1 MPVEGAGMMKHAH
14 FFAFLA
20 AFAASS
26 CSHGNVVP
34 VEQRTTQSVTTRGNF
49 TEYSLPSG
57 VHPTDLTRGP
67 YDTLWFTSPGNS
79 GAAATIYQM
88 VASTGKVHAFTAPA
102 FGGNPT
108 QSAGFDAVIGLNRSV
123 YYVVKQP
130 VSEDLFFFARVTP
143 EGVFSF
149 TNAPYFEFGLLT
161 NFAQI
166 PGTANVT
173 YGYCVDPCLGPT
185 NGQAA
190 GASLDSFYVPTA
202 ITGGPGGDLYVTAR
216 CNGLCSNP
224 TDAVV
229 YVISPG
235 RVVLHKYPLPK
246 GSAPMGIVTGSDNN
260 LWITESGT
268 NKIAR
273 MTPAGALTQFSI
285 PTANSGADRITYGY
299 DKAQWFT
306 ERNVN
311 KIARV
316 TTAGAI
322 TEYAIP
328 TASSNPTGI
337 TPCEDAFCGTHGGLW
352 FTETNANKIGRFNA
366 PI

>member
-1 MPVEGAGMMKHAH
+1 MMKHARIL
-14 FFAFLA
+14 AFLTGLA
-20 AFAASS
+20 MSS
-26 CSHGNVVP
+26 CSQGSSVVP
-34 VEQRTTQSVTTRGNF
+34 AQRETTQSLVTNGNF
-49 TEYSLPSG
+49 TEYSLPSA
-57 VHPTDLTRGP
+57 VHPSDLTRGP
-67 YDTLWFTSPGNS
+67 YDTLWFTTPRNS
-79 GAAATIYQM
+79 GAAPTIYQM

-149 TNAPYFEFGLLT
+149 TSAPYFEFGLLT

-166 PGTANVT
+166 PGTSNFT
-173 YGYCVDPCLGPT
+173 YGYCVDPCQGPT

-190 GASLDSFYVPTA
+190 DASLDDFYVPTA
-202 ITGGPGGDLYVTAR
+202 VTGGPGGDLYVTAR
-216 CNGLCSNP
+216 CGGQCVNLNG
-224 TDAVV
+224 AAV

-235 RVVLHKYPLPK
+235 RVVLHKYPLPS
-246 GSAPMGIVTGSDNN
+246 GSAPTGIVTGSDNN
-260 LWITESGT
+260 LWIVESGT
-268 NKIAR
+268 NEIAR
-273 MTPAGALTQFSI
+273 MTAAGAVTQYRI

-306 ERNVN
+306 ESNAN

-316 TTAGAI
+316 TTGGAI
-322 TEYAIP
+322 TEYTIP
-328 TASSNPTGI
+328 TADSRPTGI
-337 TPCEDAFCGTHGGLW
+337 APCADSFCGAHGGLW